1 MILSEKTERSGSRGV
16 TDPKKEFAHSLLALL
31 EKRGMKQIDL
41 SRLSG
46 IPQSAISAYC
56 SGKNDP
62 SLSKA
67 VAIADVLG
75 VSLDELA
82 GRQLPRRENESRLLG
97 HFRELNEEGQEVLV
111 NLAFGMKS
119 TYKKRFES
127 GMAAA
132 KGRVG

>member
-1 MILSEKTERSGSRGV
+1 M

-97 HFRELNEEGQEVLV
+97 HFRELNEEGQEVMV

-132 KGRVG
+132 KSRVG

>member
-1 MILSEKTERSGSRGV
+1 M

>member
-1 MILSEKTERSGSRGV
+1 M

-127 GMAAA
+127 DMAAA